1 MNEFTLFCVFSCYF
15 FENLQMAK
23 CKRSS
28 DALTTKRTPNLLN
41 VSFFFSHEVII
52 YWGENVRKLGSRL
65 EWYITRE

>member
-28 DALTTKRTPNLLN
+28 DALTTKRAPNLLN
-41 VSFFFSHEVII
+41 VSYLFFSRG
-52 YWGENVRKLGSRL
+52 YNLLR
-65 EWYITRE
+65 